1 MVDCWTWAIDAGP
14 VYSVFEENGS
24 VRFTDSCGRLNTLK
38 PNSTDVEAA
47 IRERAKQSPGRWE
60 KASRAPGEFHPR
72 IDRRNRPVRDFKPDM
87 VELFP
92 EAFQSCR
99 RSARGLFQRL
109 GAVFQV
115 LEPNNDN
122 LDAYGHELR
131 HLHILACTEVESN
144 LKAVM
149 KANGGQPRGRNFTIN
164 DYHRLADP
172 MRLAEWEVELPSH
185 PNLAP
190 VRPFAGWSASRAPS
204 WWTAYNAVKH
214 NREEHLK
221 EATLRHVIDAL
232 AAVYVTIAGQFG
244 VEHLHLHHGAM
255 VVVEEFL
262 ARAFPRWDVADF
274 YVPPQVPG
282 GHADWTLTL
291 LFPTG

>member
-14 VYSVFEENGS
+14 VYSVFADNGA
-24 VRFTDSCGRLNTLK
+24 VRFTDSCGHVNTMK
-38 PNSTDVEAA
+38 PNSTDVVSA
-47 IRERAKQSPGRWE
+47 IQERSKQSPGRWE
-60 KASRAPGEFHPR
+60 RATRTPGEFHPR
-72 IDRRNRPVRDFKPDM
+72 IHRRGRRGGPFKPDM
-87 VELFP
+87 SVLFP

-115 LEPNNDN
+115 LEPHNDN

-149 KANGGQPRGRNFTIN
+149 NANGGRPKGKNLSIS
-164 DYHRLADP
+164 DYHRLDDP
-172 MRLAEWEVELPSH
+172 MRLTEWVIELPSH
-185 PNLAP
+185 PNLTP
-190 VRPFAGWSASRAPS
+190 VCPFAGWHAGQAPR

-214 NREEHLK
+214 NREENLS
-221 EATLRHVIDAL
+221 EATLRCVIDAL
-232 AAVYVTIAGQFG
+232 AAVYVTVAAQFG
-244 VEHLHLHHGAM
+244 VEQLHLHHGAM
-255 VVVEEFL
+255 VVVEELL
-262 ARAFPRWDVADF
+262 ARDFPKWEPTEF
-274 YVPPQVPG
+274 YLPPQVPG
-282 GHADWTLTL
+282 GHADWTEVP